1 MRRNLESLI
10 IVVVGLAIVAGLA
23 WLTTRAIEPFLAG
36 TPEPTVPAA
45 LERRPTPTV
54 TVTVTSAA
62 AAPQPRRTLVA
73 TVAPVPAATAVRANP
88 TAIPRATRTPL
99 VLPSPE
105 PEPTIVRRDPTRR
118 PSRPTAAPRRT
129 SAPTERWSS
138 PREHRVEAPTKLH
151 EEPDAHSHVIA
162 RLRPG
167 TIVNVV
173 AERGGWLRVESS
185 IGRRGGWIEARDL
198 RPVR

>member
-1 MRRNLESLI
+1 VRRNLESLI
-10 IVVVGLAIVAGLA
+10 LVVVGLAIVAGLA
-23 WLTTRAIEPFLAG
+23 WLTARALAPIFG
-36 TPEPTVPAA
+36 GAPE
-45 LERRPTPTV
+45 PTPTV
-54 TVTVTSAA
+54 TAA
-62 AAPQPRRTLVA
+62 ALRPRRTLVA
-73 TVAPVPAATAVRANP
+73 TVAPAPTATAVRAKL
-88 TAIPRATRTPL
+88 TAIPRPTQTPL

-105 PEPTIVRRDPTRR
+105 PEPTVRRRDPTPRA
-118 PSRPTAAPRRT
+118 SRPTPAPRRT

-138 PREHRVEAPTKLH
+138 ARQHSVEAPAKLH
-151 EEPDAHSHVIA
+151 EEPDAESHVIA

-185 IGRRGGWIEARDL
+185 VGRRGGWIEARHL